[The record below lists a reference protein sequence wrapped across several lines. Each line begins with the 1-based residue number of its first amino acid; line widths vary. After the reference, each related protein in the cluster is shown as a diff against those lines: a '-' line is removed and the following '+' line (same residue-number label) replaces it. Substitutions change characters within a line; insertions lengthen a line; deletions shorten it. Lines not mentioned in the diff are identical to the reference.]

1 MMKKKILVT
10 YKLPA
15 EGFSKILET
24 NNFELIFPK
33 EKAFSREEIFDKI
46 KDVDVLL
53 SMFNLKVDA
62 EMIDQGKQLKII
74 SNFGVGFNNI
84 DIKYAK
90 SKNIVV
96 TNTPDPVIEPTAELA
111 FALMA
116 NLARRISECDKKL
129 RIPGATRWGV
139 LENLGNGLYGKRI
152 GIIGMGRIGQSI
164 AKRALA
170 AGMTICYNNRHQL
183 DKATEE
189 KYNAQYVSFD
199 ELIAKSEYISISTP
213 LTEETHHLID
223 KDAFAKMRR
232 DVNIVNTA
240 RGAIIKEKDLAEALT
255 TKRIAG
261 AALDVYEF
269 EPQITQELLSLDNV
283 VMVPH
288 IGTATISARNEISKY
303 ACENIMRFFKGEKPL
318 SRVI

>member
-1 MMKKKILVT
+1 
-10 YKLPA
+10 
-15 EGFSKILET
+15 
-24 NNFELIFPK
+24 
-33 EKAFSREEIFDKI
+33 
-46 KDVDVLL
+46 
-53 SMFNLKVDA
+53 
-62 EMIDQGKQLKII
+62 
-74 SNFGVGFNNI
+74 
-84 DIKYAK
+84 
-90 SKNIVV
+90 
-96 TNTPDPVIEPTAELA
+96 PTAELA